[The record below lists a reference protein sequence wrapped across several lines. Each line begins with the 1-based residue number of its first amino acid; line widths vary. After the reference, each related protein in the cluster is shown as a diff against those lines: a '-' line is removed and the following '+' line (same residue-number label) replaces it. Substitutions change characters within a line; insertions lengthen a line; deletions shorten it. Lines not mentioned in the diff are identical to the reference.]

1 MSPRNGRTENGP
13 AVYCWAAVVRTNQS
27 VKRTAEEMDNFNRRL
42 RGLKPGSLLLTSDES
57 LGYFHIV
64 HFADD

>member
-1 MSPRNGRTENGP
+1 
-13 AVYCWAAVVRTNQS
+13 
-27 VKRTAEEMDNFNRRL
+27 MDNFNRRL